1 MIDTSD
7 FRRVV
12 GHFASGVTVVT
23 TVRPDGR
30 PCGLTASA
38 VCSVSLDPTLLLVC
52 IERQARSH
60 RCIDESGV
68 FAVNVLAGDGRGET
82 LARRFSEEEVDGK
95 FTGVAFR
102 AEHTG
107 APVLDGAL
115 AWLDCRVA
123 QQCSAGDHTVFIGEV
138 VAADACEGAP
148 LVYYRGGY
156 GRFAP

>member
-12 GHFASGVTVVT
+12 GHFATGVTVVT
-23 TVRPDGR
+23 TLRPDGR

-38 VCSVSLDPTLLLVC
+38 VCSLSLEPTMLLVC
-52 IERQARSH
+52 VEKRAESHACIE
-60 RCIDESGV
+60 ESGF
-68 FAVNVLAGDGRGET
+68 FAVSVLAGDGRGET
-82 LARRFSEEEVDGK
+82 LARRFAEAEVDEK

-107 APVLDGAL
+107 APVLEGAL
-115 AWLDCRVA
+115 AWMDCRVA
-123 QQCSAGDHTVFIGEV
+123 ERCTGGDHTVFIGEV
-138 VAADACEGAP
+138 VAADACEGTP
-148 LVYYRGGY
+148 LLYYRGGY